1 MLLTLRRAPSERF
14 DQRKSVPSGAL
25 FVGRPDFVCAL
36 AGGGPLSAQDFKLK
50 NRAAFGVGPPEAVRF
65 FLRLFLFRR
74 FSWSSAML
82 LSAFGGSVFP
92 SSGGFLRGLAWNEGS
107 LRSLSWE
114 RSPWNESVKRPF
126 MTMMLKTGVTEMRRI
141 PKVAL

>member
-1 MLLTLRRAPSERF
+1 MP
-14 DQRKSVPSGAL
+14 
-25 FVGRPDFVCAL
+25 L

-65 FLRLFLFRR
+65 FLRLFLFLMVLV
-74 FSWSSAML
+74 FSAAL
-82 LSAFGGSVFP
+82 LSAFGGSWFP
-92 SSGGFLRGLAWNEGS
+92 VSGGFLRGLAWNEGS

-114 RSPWNESVKRPF
+114 RSPCNESVKRPF
-126 MTMMLKTGVTEMRRI
+126 MTMVLKTGVTEMTKI